1 MGHGADADDHDV
13 AAGTPARFLHQRL
26 RFALGA
32 SVLLIA
38 EAALLALGGFWWW
51 PLSLLALGP
60 ILLLS
65 RSVVLGGP
73 LDPVALRNGIRGE
86 ERVAGFLSEL
96 EPDGY
101 RVLHD
106 VDLERKNADHVL
118 VGPTGVY
125 VIETKDW
132 TGRFYQTRGRLMF
145 NDRPAKEVVGQVTSV
160 ALAVRARLEEAGI
173 DVWVQ
178 AVIASTKAKVSG
190 SPIRLGHVTAIDAAE
205 LPAFVRDRQSSIDA
219 GTAERAVAAI
229 LRDDADR

>member
-1 MGHGADADDHDV
+1 
-13 AAGTPARFLHQRL
+13 LHQRL

-38 EAALLALGGFWWW
+38 EAALLALGGSWWW
-51 PLSLLALGP
+51 PLSLLALGL

-86 ERVAGFLSEL
+86 ERVAGFLAEL
-96 EPDGY
+96 EPEGY

-132 TGRFYQTRGRLMF
+132 TGRFYRSRGRLMF
-145 NDRPAKEVVGQVTSV
+145 NDRPAKDVVGQVTSV
-160 ALAVRARLEEAGI
+160 ALAIRGRLEDAGV

-178 AVIASTKAKVSG
+178 AVIASSKAKVSG
-190 SPIRLGHVTAIDAAE
+190 SPIHLGHVTAVEAGQ
-205 LPAFVRDRQSSIDA
+205 LPAFVRAQRPSMDA
-219 GTAERAVAAI
+219 GTAERVVAAI
-229 LRDDADR
+229 LGEDAGR